1 MYAENPLLS
10 QTLRAH
16 HEQALQT
23 IAGAGDFFT
32 GAERIEMVRVA
43 REALDCQLCAQRR
56 SSLSPY
62 AALGGQGAAHDGPG
76 VLDDDVVELIHRLR
90 TDPGRITKA
99 WFDAITQK
107 ISKQA
112 YVEVVGVVSSSVIVD
127 TLHNAMG
134 LGVVQLPSARP
145 GQPNKQYNEHAV
157 EDGAWVPLLAV
168 TRGAAE
174 TAQPQTWNIT
184 RALGLVPNAMGL
196 FFNTFRPHYALQ
208 DISLSLSQSQ
218 AEFVAARVSALNE
231 CYY

>member
-1 MYAENPLLS
+1 MYAKNPLLS
-10 QTLRAH
+10 ETLRTH
-16 HEQALQT
+16 HAEALKA
-23 IAGAGDFFT
+23 IASPGDFFT
-32 GAERIEMVRVA
+32 GAERNEMVRVA

-62 AALGGQGAAHDGPG
+62 AAPSAAEGAHDGPG
-76 VLDDDVVELIHRLR
+76 ELDEVVVELIHRLR
-90 TDPGRITKA
+90 TDPGRITRA

-112 YVEVVGVVSSSVIVD
+112 YVEVVSVVACSVIVD

-134 LGVVQLPSARP
+134 LGVPQLSPPRP
-145 GQPNKQYNEHAV
+145 GHPNKQYNEQAV

-168 TRGAAE
+168 TPGPTE
-174 TAQPQTWNIT
+174 TNQPQTWNIT
-184 RALGLVPNAMGL
+184 RALGLVPNALGL

-218 AEFVAARVSALNE
+218 AEFVAARVSAINE
-231 CYY
+231 CFY

>member
-10 QTLRAH
+10 QILRAH

-23 IAGAGDFFT
+23 IAGVGDFFT
-32 GAERIEMVRVA
+32 GAERVEMVRVA
-43 REALDCQLCAQRR
+43 RGALDCQLCAQRR
-56 SSLSPY
+56 SSVSPY
-62 AALGGQGAAHDGPG
+62 STQGAHDGPWA
-76 VLDDDVVELIHRLR
+76 LNDAVVELIHRLR

-107 ISKQA
+107 VSKQA
-112 YVEVVGVVSSSVIVD
+112 YVEVVSVVASSVIID
-127 TLHNAMG
+127 TMHNAMG
-134 LGVVQLPSARP
+134 LGVPQLTPPRP
-145 GQPNKQYNEHAV
+145 GQPNKQYNEQAV

-168 TRGAAE
+168 PNSPTE

-184 RALGLVPNAMGL
+184 RALGLVPNALEL

-218 AEFVAARVSALNE
+218 AEFIAARVSALNE
-231 CYY
+231 CFY